1 MEISWSLWL
10 LVPIAGIVIA
20 LIWTLFVPDW
30 DLILPIWGA
39 FAWRQLVL
47 IAIVHVFTLG
57 GPAIVPDEQT
67 QIWRADTCTLAQ
79 NMGLTSD
86 QTYPIKTG
94 SRMGGTQ
101 GEGYFWSGV
110 FSQRGSVKLNPG
122 SALSIGFDYG
132 GMSSIFDIPTSQIV
146 FIKDP
151 AATQPTM
158 KLKLKCAS
166 TKTEAKQ
173 LVYYAPPRVKM
184 ESLILVTVRDEV
196 RRGELMIDPANKQ
209 AGLSPLVSGNVDFV
223 QIRLTPELYDEILG
237 G

>member
-1 MEISWSLWL
+1 MEISWSAWL
-10 LVPIAGIVIA
+10 LVPICGIFIA
-20 LIWTLFVPDW
+20 MAWTAVRYFDK
-30 DLILPIWGA
+30 DLAPWKA

-47 IAIVHVFTLG
+47 IAVVHVFTLG
-57 GPAIVPDEQT
+57 LPAIVSAQMT
-67 QIWRADTCTLAQ
+67 HTWSANTCTLARS
-79 NMGLTSD
+79 MGLTSD

-94 SRMGGTQ
+94 ARMGAAQ
-101 GEGYFWSGV
+101 GEGYFWSGI
-110 FSQRGSVKLNPG
+110 FGQRGNVKLYPA
-122 SALSIGFDYG
+122 SALSVGFDYG

-151 AATQPTM
+151 TATQPTM

-173 LVYYAPPRVKM
+173 LVYSAPPRVMM
-184 ESLILVTVRDEV
+184 ESLIFVTVRDEV
-196 RRGELMIDPANKQ
+196 GRGELVIDPAIKQ

-223 QIRLTPELYDEILG
+223 QIRLAPELYDAILG